1 MTCPPVGGPLPGG
14 RRGAARGRAS
24 PAILA
29 PRAAGRSLPPPP
41 GGARASRCGPGSG
54 APCGPRARP
63 AGRGWS
69 RQASGVL
76 LSGDPYVPPG
86 VHGSHLKKKPA
97 KATKTLARGNRPHP
111 ESPIGPQSN
120 ALTPAALGLDL
131 PIPSQETA
139 SAGAP
144 GGLRQRWLLK
154 SKRGLVCW
162 KVKARPQNTREA
174 VDRTWKR
181 REAEGLQ
188 RSGPRSH
195 QARSRPPQQAAPAT
209 RPESNH
215 PFLCAR
221 C

>member
-1 MTCPPVGGPLPGG
+1 MKNSVSQWPHFKRSLARCGCGHLLGGAVEQEFLEANQTSDFHRVCEVRVTSHSAENVLGSGGRKRPPPVPPLRADPAGCVRTAAAVGGDGEAPPSRPLETTSRTRGRPGGSQPSAAETDVTCPPVGGPLPGG

-86 VHGSHLKKKPA
+86 VHGSHLKKKPP
-97 KATKTLARGNRPHP
+97 K
-111 ESPIGPQSN
+111 
-120 ALTPAALGLDL
+120 
-131 PIPSQETA
+131 
-139 SAGAP
+139 
-144 GGLRQRWLLK
+144 
-154 SKRGLVCW
+154 
-162 KVKARPQNTREA
+162 
-174 VDRTWKR
+174 
-181 REAEGLQ
+181 
-188 RSGPRSH
+188 
-195 QARSRPPQQAAPAT
+195 PPK
-209 RPESNH
+209 H
-215 PFLCAR
+215 
-221 C
+221 